1 MSVIASLAAD
11 CSLGEV
17 LTFIDQ
23 TSAKVLKSGYSI
35 DLNGTSR
42 EFRNSQ
48 GALAIVF
55 VLALPFIFLVLA
67 AQFKSFGDPLV
78 IMRSVPL

>member
-11 CSLGEV
+11 YSLGEA
-17 LTFIDQ
+17 LTFMDQ

-35 DLNGTSR
+35 DLNVTSR

-48 GALAIVF
+48 GAL
-55 VLALPFIFLVLA
+55 
-67 AQFKSFGDPLV
+67 V
-78 IMRSVPL
+78 IMLSVPL